1 MFNFFKKN
9 RNPNSKQESDFAW
22 QMKPERESM
31 ADVVFEKDFVLLLIS
46 FLDGA
51 KGAGEVLNDFFE
63 ERGQPRAV
71 SVDSESIMK
80 QTKLGN
86 RLSLVLNVLLP
97 AKFTSAMA
105 VDFSSHAIQ
114 QSSFPR
120 KDSKKAS
127 KVHEALLKFNKQETA
142 SFEDEKKLMESANK
156 FLLENWKSD
165 GSAEA
170 SAVWSVWAT
179 VMAKPGNAATAA
191 QAVSKDELGWQ
202 VEYLKNEVLQ
212 RVKDE

>member
-1 MFNFFKKN
+1 
-9 RNPNSKQESDFAW
+9 
-22 QMKPERESM
+22 
-31 ADVVFEKDFVLLLIS
+31 
-46 FLDGA
+46 
-51 KGAGEVLNDFFE
+51 
-63 ERGQPRAV
+63 
-71 SVDSESIMK
+71 
-80 QTKLGN
+80 
-86 RLSLVLNVLLP
+86 
-97 AKFTSAMA
+97 
-105 VDFSSHAIQ
+105 
-114 QSSFPR
+114 
-120 KDSKKAS
+120 
-127 KVHEALLKFNKQETA
+127 
-142 SFEDEKKLMESANK
+142 MESANK